1 MHRNEAWS
9 EQTVAALQHHGWL
22 IMQREMREFNGTEP
36 ELMQDE
42 RNGFVRVTFH
52 LGHAVGG

>member
-1 MHRNEAWS
+1 
-9 EQTVAALQHHGWL
+9 
-22 IMQREMREFNGTEP
+22 MREFNGTEP